1 MLFHS
6 STRASEV
13 APQEN
18 HGNMS
23 TCSNRWHR
31 TSCVTRANQHFAT
44 RASASGTQVSVPD
57 FSQFN
62 CHISVGGR
70 PRGVRISS
78 WPSCASHLSVQ
89 TSATTLV
96 GADLGDYDSALS
108 WDSGRRSA
116 SPPCRFAN
124 ESTNTWDPVREAPMR
139 SHPFGETP
147 VRLSQKTGVC
157 MSIEWVCLFTHRPTL
172 DYMYIY
178 TDLHLQR
185 PPLYIYTFF
194 CTKVFWISTRL
205 LGTL

>member
-124 ESTNTWDPVREAPMR
+124 ESTNTWDPVREAPMYLTR
-139 SHPFGETP
+139 LERLLWDSVRKP
-147 VRLSQKTGVC
+147 VCVWVLSEC
-157 MSIEWVCLFTHRPTL
+157 VCLH
-172 DYMYIY
+172 IGQ
-178 TDLHLQR
+178 H
-185 PPLYIYTFF
+185 
-194 CTKVFWISTRL
+194 
-205 LGTL
+205 